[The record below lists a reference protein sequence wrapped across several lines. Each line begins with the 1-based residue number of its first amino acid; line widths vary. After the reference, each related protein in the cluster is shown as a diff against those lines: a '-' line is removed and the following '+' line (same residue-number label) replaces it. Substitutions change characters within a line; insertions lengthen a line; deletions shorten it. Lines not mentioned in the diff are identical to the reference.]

1 MKRLLVVG
9 SSNLDLTIYCDRL
22 PGPGETLLGRDFS
35 SGIGGKGANQAA
47 AASRAGAE
55 VIFLSAIGKDAS
67 GEQIRAFFSNER
79 IETLWV
85 NPAKAIPTGTAMI
98 LVDKNGSNS
107 IVVAPGANA
116 AMVPD
121 DVASAPFHGCSHV
134 LLSLEIPLPVVM
146 ETAQRAREAGCVVIL
161 NPAPASTLP
170 DALLCCVNILVP
182 NEHEVGILASTGRA
196 EPAHEAAAGRFFNLG
211 GEALIITL
219 GAAGAK
225 IMQPSQDELVPGFPV
240 PAVDTVGAGDCFC
253 GVLAASLAAG
263 KNLTEAVCF
272 ANKAASLSV
281 QERGAIPSFP
291 PKEAIFSGPAG
302 NDRIE
307 VRSCLP

>member
-1 MKRLLVVG
+1 MKQNRLLVVG

-22 PGPGETLLGRDFS
+22 PGPGETLLGGEFS

-55 VIFLSAIGKDAS
+55 VTFLSAIGNDSS
-67 GEQIRAFFSNER
+67 GEQIRAFFSKEC

-85 NPAKAIPTGTAMI
+85 TPGKATGTAII
-98 LVDKNGSNS
+98 LVDKNGTNS

-121 DVASAPFHGCSHV
+121 DVDSATFHGCSHV
-134 LLSLEIPLPVVM
+134 LLSLEIPMPVVM
-146 ETAQRAREAGCVVIL
+146 ETAKKAREAGCVVIL
-161 NPAPASTLP
+161 NPAPASALP
-170 DALLCCVNILVP
+170 DELLRCVNILVP
-182 NEHEVGILASTGRA
+182 NEHEVGVLACSDRS
-196 EPAHEAAAGRFFNLG
+196 ESAHEAAARRFFNLG

-219 GAAGAK
+219 GADGAK
-225 IMQPSQDELVPGFPV
+225 MMQPLQDELVPGFVV

-263 KNLTEAVCF
+263 KYLTEAVRF
-272 ANKAASLSV
+272 ANRAASLSV

-291 PKEAIFSGPAG
+291 SKETIFSEP
-302 NDRIE
+302 
-307 VRSCLP
+307 P

>member
-1 MKRLLVVG
+1 MKRNRLLVVG

-22 PGPGETLLGRDFS
+22 PGPGETLLGGNFS

-55 VIFLSAIGKDAS
+55 VIFLSAIGNDSS
-67 GEQIRAFFSNER
+67 GDQIRAFFSKER

-85 NPAKAIPTGTAMI
+85 TTGVATGTAII
-98 LVDKNGSNS
+98 LVDKNGANS

-121 DVASAPFHGCSHV
+121 DVDSVPFDRCSHV
-134 LLSLEIPLPVVM
+134 LLSLEIPMPVVM
-146 ETAQRAREAGCVVIL
+146 ETAEKAREAGCVVIL
-161 NPAPASTLP
+161 NPAPASALP
-170 DALLCCVNILVP
+170 DALLRCVNILVP
-182 NEHEVGILASTGRA
+182 NEHEVGVLACTDRS
-196 EPAHEAAAGRFFNLG
+196 EPAHESAAGRFFNLG

-225 IMQPSQDELVPGFPV
+225 MMQPSHDELVPGFLV

-263 KNLTEAVCF
+263 KNLKEAVHF

-281 QERGAIPSFP
+281 QARGAIPSFP
-291 PKEAIFSGPAG
+291 SQEAIFSEP
-302 NDRIE
+302 
-307 VRSCLP
+307 P